1 MVSVKKYFIMYIAFL
16 AKSRK
21 ILLVT
26 LAVSLLLN
34 LVLFLRIPVNT
45 KPDIVH
51 TYSEE
56 TIAQLFADNLER
68 DDVVPRHQEPDIVQ
82 RQSRTD
88 APYDNKRVKHL
99 SKSLRV

>member
-1 MVSVKKYFIMYIAFL
+1 MYIAFL

-68 DDVVPRHQEPDIVQ
+68 DVVPRHQEPDIVQ

-99 SKSLRV
+99 SKSFEFRYS